1 MENRAA
7 RRLLVG
13 LALVLV
19 AWGLLA
25 WHRSDTR
32 RIRRNLSRIQR
43 LVAKAPGEGDLAG
56 LAKARKI
63 ADLFSDPFDVRAE
76 PVGFGTTDRGR
87 LISGIHQ
94 YRSRSETLLM
104 QVSGEELY
112 FDQERTGATSY
123 LTAEFINDLGD
134 FAGTES
140 YSLKV
145 HWVRAEGEWRIGR
158 VEVQGVSE

>member
-7 RRLLVG
+7 KRLLVAI
-13 LALVLV
+13 ALVLL

-25 WHRSDTR
+25 WHRSDAR
-32 RIRRNLSRIQR
+32 RIRRTMSRIQR
-43 LVAKAPGEGDLAG
+43 LVARAPGESELAG

-63 ADLFSDPFDVRAE
+63 ADLFSDPFEVRAE
-76 PVGFGTTDRGR
+76 PVGSGTTDRGS

-112 FDQERTGATSY
+112 FDQQRMGATSY

-134 FAGTES
+134 FADTES
-140 YSLKV
+140 YSLKI
-145 HWVRAEGEWRIGR
+145 HWIQAEGKWRIGH